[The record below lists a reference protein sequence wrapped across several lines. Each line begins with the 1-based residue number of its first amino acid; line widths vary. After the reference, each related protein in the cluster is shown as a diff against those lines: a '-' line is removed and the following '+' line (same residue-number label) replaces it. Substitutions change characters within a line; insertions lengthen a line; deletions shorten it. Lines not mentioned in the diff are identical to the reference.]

1 MSNDDVCSILAS
13 KLGEMQ
19 TSRKVDLSS
28 LDLMK
33 NAIAKST
40 EREQYW
46 LSNRDIAPQSA
57 FVLFHASRNSRMV
70 LEKMRERFAHAL
82 EKHENPKVV
91 DDAMI
96 VFPELSEV
104 CGYID
109 SLQSVEIT
117 ADLLYFVRRKVRN
130 LRNTAQKAE
139 MWPSFEEETKTVSKA
154 ELAKELS
161 SVAEDLRLNLL

>member
-1 MSNDDVCSILAS
+1 MSNEDVCSILAS
-13 KLGEMQ
+13 KLSEMQ

-40 EREQYW
+40 EREGYW
-46 LSNRDIAPQSA
+46 LSNKEIAPQSA
-57 FVLFHASRNSRMV
+57 FVLYHAARNTRMV
-70 LEKMRERFAHAL
+70 LEKMRDRFAHAV
-82 EKHENPKVV
+82 EMRENPKVV

-117 ADLLYFVRRKVRN
+117 AELLQFVRRKVRN

-154 ELAKELS
+154 ELAKELGL
-161 SVAEDLRLNLL
+161 VADDLRLNLL

>member
-109 SLQSVEIT
+109 SLQGVEIT
-117 ADLLYFVRRKVRN
+117 MDLLQFVRRKVRN

>member
-1 MSNDDVCSILAS
+1 MEQEDACSVLAL
-13 KLGEMQ
+13 KLSEMQ
-19 TSRKVDLSS
+19 TLRKVDLSS

-57 FVLFHASRNSRMV
+57 FVLYHAARNTRLV

-82 EKHENPKVV
+82 EKRENPKVV

-117 ADLLYFVRRKVRN
+117 ADLLQFVRRKVRN

-139 MWPSFEEETKTVSKA
+139 MWPSFEEEMKTMSKK

-161 SVAEDLRLNLL
+161 SVADDLRLNLL

>member
-82 EKHENPKVV
+82 EKHENPQVV

-109 SLQSVEIT
+109 SLQGVEIT
-117 ADLLYFVRRKVRN
+117 IDLLQFVRRKVRN

-161 SVAEDLRLNLL
+161 LVAEDLRLNLL